1 MDISGE
7 PTLPLPITVTL
18 EKVRALEDSDSIAER
33 EKIFIFTTAA
43 RQILGLTMGKAA
55 DHDNNS
61 QF

>member
-1 MDISGE
+1 VDISGE

-43 RQILGLTMGKAA
+43 R
-55 DHDNNS
+55 
-61 QF
+61 